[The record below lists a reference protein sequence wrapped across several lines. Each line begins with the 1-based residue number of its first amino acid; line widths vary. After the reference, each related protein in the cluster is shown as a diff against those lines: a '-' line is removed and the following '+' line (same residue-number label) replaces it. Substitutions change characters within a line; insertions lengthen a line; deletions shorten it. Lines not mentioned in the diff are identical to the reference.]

1 MPTKAR
7 VVPFAW
13 VTWMRTVP
21 IRSDTV
27 PAAKCSPIV
36 SLAIA

>member
-1 MPTKAR
+1 MKAG
-7 VVPFAW
+7 VVPFTC

-21 IRSDTV
+21 IRSEVV
-27 PAAKCSPIV
+27 PVARCSPIV